1 MKNFKIPFL
10 GKKAFKRRNRECQI
24 CREDTYELLD
34 VHRWRI
40 EGKDGGKYSNSN
52 CICACVKCHR
62 LIHTNNI
69 KIIGVFNST
78 AGKLLNYIDS
88 DGEEHFNKI

>member
-1 MKNFKIPFL
+1 MRKFKIPFIS
-10 GKKAFKRRNRECQI
+10 KKSFKRRASKCSI
-24 CREDTYELLD
+24 CGEKEYKLLD

-40 EGKDGGKYSNSN
+40 PGGKYENSS

-62 LIHTNNI
+62 LIHTNKI

-78 AGKLLNYIDS
+78 KGKILNYIDIN
-88 DGEEHFNKI
+88 GNEQFNSI

>member
-1 MKNFKIPFL
+1 MKKFITPFIS
-10 GKKAFKRRNRECQI
+10 KKSFKRRQGCCQI
-24 CREDTYELLD
+24 CGELEYKLLD

-52 CICACVKCHR
+52 CICVCVKCHR

-88 DGEEHFNKI
+88 DGEEHFNQI